1 MLPTRK
7 NQNWIPSIFNEF
19 FDNDVVEKWT
29 SQTPAV
35 NVYEDEKQFRME
47 IAAPGMVKED
57 FHVHI
62 GEDNTLVVSV
72 EKKTNDEEKDAHG
85 RYLRREFSASKFSQ
99 AFILPDEVD
108 RENISA
114 KVENGVL
121 TVALPKKTEEQ
132 KAKTLRQI
140 EIQ

>member
-19 FDNDVVEKWT
+19 FDNDVVDKWT

-72 EKKTNDEEKDAHG
+72 EKKTNDEEKDEHG

-132 KAKTLRQI
+132 KEKALRQI

>member
-62 GEDNTLVVSV
+62 GEDNTLVISV
-72 EKKTNDEEKDAHG
+72 EKKTNDEEKDAQG